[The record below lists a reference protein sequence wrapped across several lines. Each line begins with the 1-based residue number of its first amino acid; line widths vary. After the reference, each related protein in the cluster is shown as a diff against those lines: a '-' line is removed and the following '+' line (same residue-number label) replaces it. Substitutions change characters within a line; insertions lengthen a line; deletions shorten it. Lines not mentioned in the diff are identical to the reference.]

1 MSSAQMDEATRNL
14 CYKLRHPG
22 AGQKP
27 MKFLDMIRIYKI
39 KKKDGSTPKTQAI
52 SSIVSKFR
60 DFKRKRGRK
69 NGSLKTT
76 PAENKKILQTFHKL
90 RPPGH
95 GIDSNALHRGL
106 PAVLKKKIA
115 RRTVIRRLGDKGYFA
130 QEKESKTDLGVSTT
144 KKRLVFCKKHKDKT
158 CEDWKQCLHAVGD
171 MKEFTWYPRELQP
184 KFKKLRSRW
193 TFMTAKE
200 KKKPAFQR
208 PRRWFPKREYK
219 LVKKYKV
226 FGFTASDG
234 KSLVFPVPS
243 PWDADVW
250 AVLVKKKLQPW
261 LQKVFPGKTSFT
273 ILLDGEKLLR
283 APAAKRAYAA
293 ANITLLGP
301 WPGYSPELNPQEHV
315 WSRAEPELRLL
326 ENGRDSFKTWPK
338 KVFKACRMYTGG
350 HKLVGSMAK
359 KVRDCLARDGA
370 MLDC

>member
-1 MSSAQMDEATRNL
+1 
-14 CYKLRHPG
+14 
-22 AGQKP
+22 
-27 MKFLDMIRIYKI
+27 
-39 KKKDGSTPKTQAI
+39 
-52 SSIVSKFR
+52 
-60 DFKRKRGRK
+60 
-69 NGSLKTT
+69 
-76 PAENKKILQTFHKL
+76 
-90 RPPGH
+90 
-95 GIDSNALHRGL
+95 
-106 PAVLKKKIA
+106 
-115 RRTVIRRLGDKGYFA
+115 
-130 QEKESKTDLGVSTT
+130 
-144 KKRLVFCKKHKDKT
+144 
-158 CEDWKQCLHAVGD
+158 
-171 MKEFTWYPRELQP
+171 
-184 KFKKLRSRW
+184 
-193 TFMTAKE
+193 MTAKE

-208 PRRWFPKREYK
+208 PRRWFRKREYK

-359 KVRDCLARDGA
+359 KIRDCLARDEA
-370 MLDC
+370 MRDC